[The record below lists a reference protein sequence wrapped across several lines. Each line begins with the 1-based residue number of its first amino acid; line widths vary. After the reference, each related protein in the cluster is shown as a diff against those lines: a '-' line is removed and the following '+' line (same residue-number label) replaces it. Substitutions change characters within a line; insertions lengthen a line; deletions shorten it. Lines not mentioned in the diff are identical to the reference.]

1 MLSNSLQFTHTVF
14 SLSAGGLL
22 GKFFIGAELNHS
34 GSGPE
39 PRGSEGPWRVAARTG
54 DIGTLPLT
62 ITNESAPRNTGQ
74 YPNGFDNYDGV
85 RLSTGMPSDAHRYG
99 RNVWPNI
106 SYGGDNS
113 DLVGNNF
120 GFIAI
125 GYFTPPTTGDYTFYT
140 DSDDNS
146 GVWVGS
152 IAAAYTGRTRFNA
165 TVDNNLVSTTGRA
178 SEKVPGTPVTLTGGV
193 PVAIR
198 IVHEDWYGGELLT
211 FSWSGPS
218 IAETTD
224 LSTYFSFVVDQNG
237 VPTGNYL
244 VV

>member
-1 MLSNSLQFTHTVF
+1 MLSNLLQFTFTGS

-22 GKFFIGAELNHS
+22 GKFFIGDELS
-34 GSGPE
+34 VPPGLV
-39 PRGSEGPWRVAARTG
+39 GPWRVAARTG

-62 ITNESAPRNTGQ
+62 TTNDSAPRDTGQ
-74 YPNGFDNYDGV
+74 YPGGQQYYDGV

-106 SYGGDNS
+106 NYGGDND

-125 GYFTPPTTGDYTFYT
+125 GYFTPPTTGDYLFKTV
-140 DSDDNS
+140 SDDNS
-146 GVWVGS
+146 GVWIGTLAS
-152 IAAAYTGRTRFNA
+152 AYSGRTMANA
-165 TVDNNLVSTTGRA
+165 TVNNNLSSNTGQPSA
-178 SEKVPGTPVTLTGGV
+178 PVTSSSVPLTAGV

-198 IVHEDWYGGELLT
+198 IVHEDWYGGEKMT

-218 IAETTD
+218 ITETTN
-224 LSTYFSFVVDQNG
+224 LSTYFSFVVDKNG

-244 VV
+244 GV

>member
-22 GKFFIGAELNHS
+22 GKFFIGPELNQS
-34 GSGPE
+34 SSSPT
-39 PRGSEGPWRVAARTG
+39 PRGTEGPWRVAARTG

-62 ITNESAPRNTGQ
+62 ITNESAPRDTGI
-74 YPNGFDNYDGV
+74 YDYGEDNYDGI
-85 RLSTGMPSDAHRYG
+85 RLSTGMPSNAHMYG
-99 RNVWPNI
+99 RNVWPYIN
-106 SYGGDNS
+106 YGGDGS
-113 DLVGNNF
+113 DFVGNNF

-125 GYFTPPTTGDYTFYT
+125 GYFTPPTTGNYTFYT

-152 IAAAYTGRTRFNA
+152 IAAAYTGRTMANA
-165 TVDNNLVSTTGRA
+165 TVNNNLISTTGRA
-178 SEKVPGTPVTLTGGV
+178 SIKVTSDPVALTVGV

-211 FSWSGPS
+211 FSWSGPN
-218 IAETTD
+218 IAETTS

-237 VPTGNYL
+237 IPTGNYL